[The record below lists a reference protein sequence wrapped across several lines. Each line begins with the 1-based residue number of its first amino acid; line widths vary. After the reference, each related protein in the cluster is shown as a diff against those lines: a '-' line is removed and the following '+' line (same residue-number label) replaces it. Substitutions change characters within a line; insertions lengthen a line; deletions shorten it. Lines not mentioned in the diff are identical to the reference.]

1 MQTQEKASRA
11 QQTWLGTEEKRM
23 GASGLEATAQG
34 GGGRQAG
41 RRSAPGQ
48 SRSAQG
54 GVRTAGLGPAAGG
67 RILAGSARVGEL
79 GGEGDAYIG
88 MVESFWLARQEK
100 KWAGLLV
107 WAKKIFFLFSFFC
120 KKIQQI

>member
-1 MQTQEKASRA
+1 VQTQGKASRA
-11 QQTWLGTEEKRM
+11 EQTWLGTEEKRM
-23 GASGLEATAQG
+23 GVSSLEATAQG

-41 RRSAPGQ
+41 RRSAPAQ

-54 GVRTAGLGPAAGG
+54 GVRTAGRPAAGG

-88 MVESFWLARQEK
+88 MVESFWLAR
-100 KWAGLLV
+100 
-107 WAKKIFFLFSFFC
+107 
-120 KKIQQI
+120 